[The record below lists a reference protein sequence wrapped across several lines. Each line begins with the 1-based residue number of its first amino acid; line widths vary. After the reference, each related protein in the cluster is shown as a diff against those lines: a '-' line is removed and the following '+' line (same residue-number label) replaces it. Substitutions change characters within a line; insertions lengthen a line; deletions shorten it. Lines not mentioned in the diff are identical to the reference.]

1 MSVRRGVGTV
11 KGVGDDI
18 IVEDRALLQ
27 GSDEICGD
35 VIFSVV
41 CDIVILSQCKIGSPM
56 FSNSLSLYDL
66 LRLRQ
71 SLITLSVERIK
82 TTCG

>member
-1 MSVRRGVGTV
+1 MGYGSDGGVWDDVITEDRVLLQVSDETCGVGV
-11 KGVGDDI
+11 
-18 IVEDRALLQ
+18 
-27 GSDEICGD
+27 
-35 VIFSVV
+35 FSVV
-41 CDIVILSQCKIGSPM
+41 LEMVILSQCKIGSPM
-56 FSNSLSLYDL
+56 FLNSLSEYDL

>member
-1 MSVRRGVGTV
+1 MGYGSDGGVW
-11 KGVGDDI
+11 DDVI
-18 IVEDRALLQ
+18 TEDRVLLQ
-27 GSDEICGD
+27 VSDEICG
-35 VIFSVV
+35 VGVFSVV
-41 CDIVILSQCKIGSPM
+41 LEMVILSQCKIGSPM
-56 FSNSLSLYDL
+56 FSNSLSEYDL